1 MPQIVLIA
9 PTAFKGTFGPRAVA
23 EALASGVRRALPE
36 AVVLNCPIADGGDGL
51 LEAVLP
57 PGALRER
64 VRVTGPLGAPVEAAL
79 GWIDPQT
86 AIFESASACG
96 LALLTLE
103 KRDPLRA
110 TSRGVGELL
119 FEAVDRGAQT
129 VIVGLGG
136 TATVDGGT
144 GAARG
149 LGWTFADAE
158 GRPLPE
164 GGGALPML
172 AAMGGGWGLAARVI
186 ALTDVATPLVGPEG
200 AAQVFA
206 PQKGATPAHVMH
218 LAAGLERL
226 AQLFTRSGRPELASL
241 PGGGAAGGLG
251 AGLVYFAKADLARG
265 AEWVFE
271 RVGFDAALAKA
282 DLVLTG
288 EGMFDRTSLVGKAA
302 GEAMRR
308 AQAARKKVVV
318 VAARAEQFAGLHI
331 VSGAGQ
337 TLDARGIAAL
347 GERAAREAFGLPAA

>member
-1 MPQIVLIA
+1 
-9 PTAFKGTFGPRAVA
+9 
-23 EALASGVRRALPE
+23 
-36 AVVLNCPIADGGDGL
+36 
-51 LEAVLP
+51 
-57 PGALRER
+57 
-64 VRVTGPLGAPVEAAL
+64 VEAAL

-103 KRDPLRA
+103 KRDRLRA

-149 LGWTFADAE
+149 LGWTFADA
-158 GRPLPE
+158 
-164 GGGALPML
+164 
-172 AAMGGGWGLAARVI
+172 V
-186 ALTDVATPLVGPEG
+186 
-200 AAQVFA
+200 
-206 PQKGATPAHVMH
+206 
-218 LAAGLERL
+218 
-226 AQLFTRSGRPELASL
+226 
-241 PGGGAAGGLG
+241 
-251 AGLVYFAKADLARG
+251 
-265 AEWVFE
+265 
-271 RVGFDAALAKA
+271 AKA

-318 VAARAEQFAGLHI
+318 VAARAEPFAGLHI

-337 TLDARGIAAL
+337 TLDARAIAAL